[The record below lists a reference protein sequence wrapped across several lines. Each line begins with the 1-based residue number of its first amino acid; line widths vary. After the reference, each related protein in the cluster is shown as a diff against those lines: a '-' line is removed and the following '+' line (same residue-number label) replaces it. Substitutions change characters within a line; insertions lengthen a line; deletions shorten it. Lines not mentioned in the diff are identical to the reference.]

1 MIVHHQYFPYGVDPT
16 VNHWFKSQIQLVYS
30 GKSLIQLIYNG
41 NHWFNWFTMVKQW
54 PIDLN
59 WSPVHRLTIWD
70 QLWYRHTT
78 AALCGQLLLLGA
90 RSHHIE
96 GGEGRRWLSD
106 VWDSRAM
113 PNDDLDCILNNPESP
128 VPRHTYYAVDHNGCG
143 PQYNKSVVYYAVA
156 TKLGA
161 HDNYVRYQS
170 LQYCNPGQLWQVSHD
185 IAAIDS
191 QIIAG
196 ESIWWRPAMVEG
208 FLGEQWYAERRSRW
222 QGWIIIRP
230 YHTVRSIMRSSLPGI
245 VCPYIGT
252 SCVVIIGYQ
261 GLM

>member
-1 MIVHHQYFPYGVDPT
+1 M
-16 VNHWFKSQIQLVYS
+16 
-30 GKSLIQLIYNG
+30 
-41 NHWFNWFTMVKQW
+41 
-54 PIDLN
+54 
-59 WSPVHRLTIWD
+59 HRLTIWD

-128 VPRHTYYAVDHNGCG
+128 VPRHTYCAVDHNGCG

-170 LQYCNPGQLWQVSHD
+170 LQYCNPGQL
-185 IAAIDS
+185 
-191 QIIAG
+191 
-196 ESIWWRPAMVEG
+196 
-208 FLGEQWYAERRSRW
+208 
-222 QGWIIIRP
+222 
-230 YHTVRSIMRSSLPGI
+230 
-245 VCPYIGT
+245 
-252 SCVVIIGYQ
+252 
-261 GLM
+261 